1 MPENKSNQATRIL
14 NLGVEEIFEDL
25 TYNVAYNE
33 VLKRLKDNG
42 MSDGV
47 LKDAIDSGITIMFSS
62 ALMLYIQKQEEILQ
76 KIVNVAAGLFVSAV
90 SPISRV
96 AKGLLS
102 KFKKGVKAGMISK
115 IIGVSTEAR
124 VGFANS
130 VATGANAVF
139 NSRQSGSQY
148 YHRATI
154 SMQQRELLMHSK
166 DQQLAYAKAKA
177 DSFNQTLMFKLLTS
191 KFTATD
197 KELLRK
203 ITGSSSIDIEQI
215 NKVADFMWVKDDK
228 GDIVGLS
235 EAFMQMLNG
244 LGYFHNKVKGAHN
257 G

>member
-1 MPENKSNQATRIL
+1 MSKDNSQAMRIL

-25 TYNVAYNE
+25 TYNVAYDV
-33 VLKRLKDNG
+33 VLKKLKDNG
-42 MSDGV
+42 MDDGI
-47 LKDAIDSGITIMFSS
+47 LKDAIESGITIMFSS
-62 ALMLYIQKQEEILQ
+62 AFMLYIQKQEEVIHKILGVVVSLLGVILNPFAS
-76 KIVNVAAGLFVSAV
+76 KVKGLARKFFKGAKAGIISKFLGVSA
-90 SPISRV
+90 
-96 AKGLLS
+96 
-102 KFKKGVKAGMISK
+102 
-115 IIGVSTEAR
+115 EAR
-124 VGFANS
+124 VGYANL
-130 VATGANAVF
+130 VVNGTNAVF
-139 NSRQSGSQY
+139 NSSQSSSQNNGY
-148 YHRATI
+148 VSNIIKQKEA
-154 SMQQRELLMHSK
+154 LLHSK

-244 LGYFHNKVKGAHN
+244 LGYFHNKVKAGGA
-257 G
+257 

>member
-1 MPENKSNQATRIL
+1 MAENKANQATRIL

-33 VLKRLKDNG
+33 VLTRLKNNG
-42 MSDGV
+42 MDDGI
-47 LKDAIDSGITIMFSS
+47 LKDAIESGITIMFSS
-62 ALMLYIQKQEEILQ
+62 ALMLYMQKQEELLQ
-76 KIVNVAAGLFVSAV
+76 KIVTAAIGFLGIILNPFASKVKGLARKFFKGAKAGIISKFLGVSAD
-90 SPISRV
+90 
-96 AKGLLS
+96 
-102 KFKKGVKAGMISK
+102 
-115 IIGVSTEAR
+115 AR
-124 VGFANS
+124 VGYAN
-130 VATGANAVF
+130 VVVNGANAMF
-139 NSRQSGSQY
+139 NRKQSESQFY
-148 YHRATI
+148 QRAGYI
-154 SMQQRELLMHSK
+154 QQQKNQLIASK

-177 DSFNQTLMFKLLTS
+177 DSFNQTLMFKLFIS

-244 LGYFHNKVKGAHN
+244 LGYFNNKVKAGGA
-257 G
+257 

>member
-1 MPENKSNQATRIL
+1 MPENNSQTMRIL
-14 NLGVEEIFEDL
+14 KLGVDEMFEDL

-42 MSDGV
+42 MPDGI
-47 LKDAIDSGITIMFSS
+47 LKDAIDSGITIIFSS
-62 ALMLYIQKQEEILQ
+62 ALMLYIQKQEAFLH
-76 KIVNVAAGLFVSAV
+76 KIMGIVGSLVVASL
-90 SPISRV
+90 SPITRV

-124 VGFANS
+124 VGFAQ
-130 VATGANAVF
+130 VVTTGANAVF
-139 NSRQSGSQY
+139 NSTQSNNQNNN
-148 YHRATI
+148 HINAI
-154 SMQQRELLMHSK
+154 VQQRELLLHSK

-203 ITGSSSIDIEQI
+203 ITGSSAIDIEQI
-215 NKVADFMWVKDDK
+215 NKVSDFMWTKDDK

-244 LGYFHNKVKGAHN
+244 LGYFHNKAKGGNN

>member
-1 MPENKSNQATRIL
+1 MAENNFNRIL
-14 NLGVEEIFEDL
+14 KLGVEEIFEDL

-33 VLKRLKDNG
+33 VLTRLKDNG
-42 MSDGV
+42 MSDGI

-62 ALMLYIQKQEEILQ
+62 ALMIYMQKQEALLQ
-76 KIVNVAAGLFVSAV
+76 KIVDSAIALLV
-90 SPISRV
+90 VVLNPLTSKV
-96 AKGLLS
+96 KGLAR
-102 KFKKGVKAGMISK
+102 KFFKGAKAGMISNFL
-115 IIGVSTEAR
+115 GVSTEVR
-124 VGFANS
+124 VGYSQVVVN
-130 VATGANAVF
+130 GANAMF
-139 NSRQSGSQY
+139 NSKQYEGQCFSHSNFVNQSK
-148 YHRATI
+148 AN
-154 SMQQRELLMHSK
+154 LLHSK

-244 LGYFHNKVKGAHN
+244 LGYFHNKNKAGGV
-257 G
+257 

>member
-1 MPENKSNQATRIL
+1 MSKDNSQAMRIL

-25 TYNVAYNE
+25 TYNVAYDV
-33 VLKRLKDNG
+33 VLKKLKDNG
-42 MSDGV
+42 MDDGI
-47 LKDAIDSGITIMFSS
+47 LKDAIESGITIMFSS
-62 ALMLYIQKQEEILQ
+62 ALMLYIQKQEEVIHKILGVVVSLLGVILNPFAS
-76 KIVNVAAGLFVSAV
+76 KVKGLARKFFKGAKAGIISKFLGVSA
-90 SPISRV
+90 
-96 AKGLLS
+96 
-102 KFKKGVKAGMISK
+102 
-115 IIGVSTEAR
+115 EAR
-124 VGFANS
+124 VGYAN
-130 VATGANAVF
+130 VVVNGTNAVF
-139 NSRQSGSQY
+139 NSSQSSSQNNGY
-148 YHRATI
+148 VSNIIKQKEA
-154 SMQQRELLMHSK
+154 LLHSK

-244 LGYFHNKVKGAHN
+244 LGYFHNKVKAG
-257 G
+257 GV

>member
-1 MPENKSNQATRIL
+1 MPESKPNQATRIL

-25 TYNVAYNE
+25 TYNVAYDV
-33 VLKRLKDNG
+33 VLKKLKDNG
-42 MSDGV
+42 MDDGI

-62 ALMLYIQKQEEILQ
+62 ALMLYIQKQEEVLQ
-76 KIVNVAAGLFVSAV
+76 KIINAASTLFVTAL
-90 SPISRV
+90 SPLTRV
-96 AKGLLS
+96 AKGLAR
-102 KFKKGVKAGMISK
+102 KFFKGAKAGIISNFL
-115 IIGVSTEAR
+115 GVSTEAR
-124 VGFANS
+124 VGFAQA
-130 VATGANAVF
+130 VATGANAMF
-139 NSRQSGSQY
+139 NSRQSGSQS
-148 YHRATI
+148 YHRANM
-154 SMQQRELLMHSK
+154 SLQQRELLLHSK

-203 ITGSSSIDIEQI
+203 ITGSSSIDIDQI

-244 LGYFHNKVKGAHN
+244 LGYFHNKNKVGGA
-257 G
+257 

>member
-1 MPENKSNQATRIL
+1 MAENNSNRIL
-14 NLGVEEIFEDL
+14 KLGVEEIFEDL

-33 VLKRLKDNG
+33 VLTRLKDNG
-42 MSDGV
+42 MSDGI

-62 ALMLYIQKQEEILQ
+62 ALMIYMQKQEALLQ
-76 KIVNVAAGLFVSAV
+76 KIVDSAIALLV
-90 SPISRV
+90 VVLNPLTSKV
-96 AKGLLS
+96 KGLAR
-102 KFKKGVKAGMISK
+102 KFFKGAKAGIISNFL
-115 IIGVSTEAR
+115 GVSTEAR
-124 VGFANS
+124 VGYSQVVVN
-130 VATGANAVF
+130 GANAMF
-139 NSRQSGSQY
+139 NRKQYEGQCFSHSNFVNQSK
-148 YHRATI
+148 ANI
-154 SMQQRELLMHSK
+154 LHSK

-244 LGYFHNKVKGAHN
+244 LGYFNNKVRAGGA
-257 G
+257 

>member
-1 MPENKSNQATRIL
+1 MAENNSNRIL
-14 NLGVEEIFEDL
+14 KLGVEEIFEDL

-33 VLKRLKDNG
+33 VLTRLKDNG
-42 MSDGV
+42 MSDGI

-62 ALMLYIQKQEEILQ
+62 ALMIYMQKQEALLQ
-76 KIVNVAAGLFVSAV
+76 KIVDSAIALLV
-90 SPISRV
+90 VVLNPLTSKV
-96 AKGLLS
+96 KGLAR
-102 KFKKGVKAGMISK
+102 KFFKGAKAGMISNFL
-115 IIGVSTEAR
+115 GVSTEAR
-124 VGFANS
+124 VGYSQVVVN
-130 VATGANAVF
+130 GANAMF
-139 NSRQSGSQY
+139 NRKQYEGQCFSHSNFVNQSK
-148 YHRATI
+148 AN
-154 SMQQRELLMHSK
+154 LLHSK

-244 LGYFHNKVKGAHN
+244 LGYFHNKNKAGGV
-257 G
+257 

>member
-1 MPENKSNQATRIL
+1 MPKNNSQTMRIL

-25 TYNVAYNE
+25 TYNVAYDV
-33 VLKRLKDNG
+33 VLKKLKDNG
-42 MSDGV
+42 MDDGI
-47 LKDAIDSGITIMFSS
+47 LKQAIESGITIMFSA
-62 ALMLYIQKQEEILQ
+62 ALMQYMQKQEEIIH
-76 KIVNVAAGLFVSAV
+76 KILGVAVSLLGVVLNPFASKVKGLARKFFKGAKAGIISKFLGVSA
-90 SPISRV
+90 
-96 AKGLLS
+96 
-102 KFKKGVKAGMISK
+102 
-115 IIGVSTEAR
+115 EAR
-124 VGFANS
+124 VGFAQ
-130 VATGANAVF
+130 VVTTGANAMF
-139 NSRQSGSQY
+139 NARQTESQFY
-148 YHRATI
+148 QRA
-154 SMQQRELLMHSK
+154 SYVQQQKAQLIATK

-244 LGYFHNKVKGAHN
+244 LGYFHNKNKAGGV
-257 G
+257 

>member
-1 MPENKSNQATRIL
+1 MPKNNSQTLRIL

-25 TYNVAYNE
+25 TYNVAYDV
-33 VLKRLKDNG
+33 VLKKLKDNG
-42 MSDGV
+42 MDDGI
-47 LKDAIDSGITIMFSS
+47 LKQAIESGITIMFSA
-62 ALMLYIQKQEEILQ
+62 ALMQYIQKQEEIIH
-76 KIVNVAAGLFVSAV
+76 KILSVVISLLGVVLSPFASKVKGLARKFFKGAKAGIISKFLGVSA
-90 SPISRV
+90 
-96 AKGLLS
+96 
-102 KFKKGVKAGMISK
+102 
-115 IIGVSTEAR
+115 EAR
-124 VGFANS
+124 VGYAN
-130 VATGANAVF
+130 VVVNGANAVF
-139 NSRQSGSQY
+139 NSSQSNNQNNGYINNIIKQN
-148 YHRATI
+148 
-154 SMQQRELLMHSK
+154 EVLLHSK

-244 LGYFHNKVKGAHN
+244 LGYFHNKVKKGK
-257 G
+257 

>member
-1 MPENKSNQATRIL
+1 MAEKKVNPAMRIIG
-14 NLGVEEIFEDL
+14 LGVEEIFEDL

-33 VLKRLKDNG
+33 VLTRLKDNG
-42 MSDGV
+42 MDEGI

-62 ALMLYIQKQEEILQ
+62 ALMHYMQLQEQILQ
-76 KIVNVAAGLFVSAV
+76 KILGIASTLFVTAL
-90 SPISRV
+90 SPLTSVAKTLARKFFKGAKAGIISRF
-96 AKGLLS
+96 L
-102 KFKKGVKAGMISK
+102 
-115 IIGVSTEAR
+115 GVSTEAR
-124 VGFANS
+124 VGYAQA
-130 VATGANAVF
+130 VVTGANAVF
-139 NSRQSGSQY
+139 NSSQGASQVNS
-148 YHRATI
+148 HI
-154 SMQQRELLMHSK
+154 SNIVQQRELAMHSK

-215 NKVADFMWVKDDK
+215 NKVADFMWVKDDN

-244 LGYFHNKVKGAHN
+244 LGYFHNKVKAGGA
-257 G
+257 

>member
-1 MPENKSNQATRIL
+1 MPKNNSQTMRIL

-25 TYNVAYNE
+25 TYNVAYDV
-33 VLKRLKDNG
+33 VLKKLKDNG
-42 MSDGV
+42 MDDGI
-47 LKDAIDSGITIMFSS
+47 LKQAIESGITIMFSA
-62 ALMLYIQKQEEILQ
+62 ALMQYMQKQEEIIH
-76 KIVNVAAGLFVSAV
+76 KILGVAVSLLGVILNPFASKVKGLARKFFKGAKAGIISKFLGVSA
-90 SPISRV
+90 
-96 AKGLLS
+96 
-102 KFKKGVKAGMISK
+102 
-115 IIGVSTEAR
+115 EAR
-124 VGFANS
+124 VGCAN
-130 VATGANAVF
+130 VVVNGANAVF
-139 NSRQSGSQY
+139 NSSQSNNQNNGY
-148 YHRATI
+148 VNNI
-154 SMQQRELLMHSK
+154 IQQNEVLLHSK

-244 LGYFHNKVKGAHN
+244 LGYFHNKVKAGGA
-257 G
+257 

>member
-1 MPENKSNQATRIL
+1 MAENNSNRIL
-14 NLGVEEIFEDL
+14 KLGVEEIFEDL

-33 VLKRLKDNG
+33 VLTRLKDNG
-42 MSDGV
+42 MSDGI

-62 ALMLYIQKQEEILQ
+62 ALMIYMQKQEALLQ
-76 KIVNVAAGLFVSAV
+76 KIVDSAIALLV
-90 SPISRV
+90 VVLNPLTSKV
-96 AKGLLS
+96 KGLAR
-102 KFKKGVKAGMISK
+102 KFFKGAKAGIISNFL
-115 IIGVSTEAR
+115 GVSTEAR
-124 VGFANS
+124 VGYSQVVVN
-130 VATGANAVF
+130 GANAMF
-139 NSRQSGSQY
+139 NRKQYEGQCFSHSNFVNQSK
-148 YHRATI
+148 ANI
-154 SMQQRELLMHSK
+154 LHSK

-228 GDIVGLS
+228 GNIVGLS

-244 LGYFHNKVKGAHN
+244 LGYFHNKVRAGGA
-257 G
+257 

>member
-1 MPENKSNQATRIL
+1 MAENNSNRIL
-14 NLGVEEIFEDL
+14 KLGVEEIFEDL

-33 VLKRLKDNG
+33 VLTRLKDNG
-42 MSDGV
+42 MSDGI

-62 ALMLYIQKQEEILQ
+62 ALMIYMQKQEALLQ
-76 KIVNVAAGLFVSAV
+76 KIVDSAIALLV
-90 SPISRV
+90 VVLNPLTSKV
-96 AKGLLS
+96 KGLAR
-102 KFKKGVKAGMISK
+102 KFFKGAKAGIISNFL
-115 IIGVSTEAR
+115 GVSTEAR
-124 VGFANS
+124 VGYSQVVVN
-130 VATGANAVF
+130 GANAMF
-139 NSRQSGSQY
+139 NRKQYEGQCFSHSNFVNQSK
-148 YHRATI
+148 ANI
-154 SMQQRELLMHSK
+154 LHSK

-244 LGYFHNKVKGAHN
+244 LGYFHNKNKVGGA
-257 G
+257 

>member
-1 MPENKSNQATRIL
+1 MAEKKVNPATRIIG
-14 NLGVEEIFEDL
+14 LGVEEIFEDL

-33 VLKRLKDNG
+33 VLNRLKVNG
-42 MSDGV
+42 MDSNV
-47 LKDAIDSGITIMFSS
+47 LEDAINSGITIMFSS
-62 ALMLYIQKQEEILQ
+62 ALMLYMQKQEALLQ
-76 KIVNVAAGLFVSAV
+76 KIVDSALALLVAAL
-90 SPISRV
+90 SPLSSKV
-96 AKGLLS
+96 KGLARKFFKGAKAGIIS
-102 KFKKGVKAGMISK
+102 KFL
-115 IIGVSTEAR
+115 GVSTEAR
-124 VGFANS
+124 VGYS
-130 VATGANAVF
+130 QVVVDSANAMF
-139 NSRQSGSQY
+139 NSRQTESQFF
-148 YHRATI
+148 HRATYI
-154 SMQQRELLMHSK
+154 QQQKNQLIATK

-244 LGYFHNKVKGAHN
+244 LGYFHNKVKAGGA
-257 G
+257 

>member
-1 MPENKSNQATRIL
+1 MSKDNSQAMRIL

-25 TYNVAYNE
+25 TYNVAYDV
-33 VLKRLKDNG
+33 VLKKLKDNG
-42 MSDGV
+42 MDDGI
-47 LKDAIDSGITIMFSS
+47 LKDAIESGITIMFSS
-62 ALMLYIQKQEEILQ
+62 ALMLYMQKQEEIIH
-76 KIVNVAAGLFVSAV
+76 KILGVVVSLLGVILSSFSSKVKGLARKFFKGAKAGIISKFLGVSA
-90 SPISRV
+90 
-96 AKGLLS
+96 
-102 KFKKGVKAGMISK
+102 
-115 IIGVSTEAR
+115 EAR
-124 VGFANS
+124 VGYAN
-130 VATGANAVF
+130 VVVNGANAVF
-139 NSRQSGSQY
+139 NSSQSSSQNNGY
-148 YHRATI
+148 VSNIIKQKEA
-154 SMQQRELLMHSK
+154 LLHSK

-244 LGYFHNKVKGAHN
+244 LGYFHNKVKAGGA
-257 G
+257 